1 LWRWLARDSGTE
13 GLGPGSPELITSTR
27 NRTVAAAARLKKRGI
42 REQRRRFLVEG
53 VQAASE
59 ALEAGALESVFH
71 TADAGGRVPEV
82 VRAARQRGLPV
93 GEVSPQV
100 MAHLTSTV
108 TPQGLV
114 GEARFVDV
122 PVDRIP
128 VATGIVPVLCSV
140 RDPGNAGTI
149 VRSADAAGAAG
160 AVFTTASVDVY
171 NGKTV
176 RASAGSLFHLP
187 ITRELS
193 PEVAVE
199 AFRGASA
206 QVLAAAADGEVDASE
221 ADLAR
226 PTALL
231 LGNEAWGLNSEVRKL
246 ADYSVRIPIRG
257 RTESLNLAAAATLL
271 LFEAARRREGP
282 SGGFG
287 AVVSAQMHDLRLPLT
302 ALKGFAATLADRWD
316 RFEGDTRREL
326 VRAMVLD
333 TERVSAMLSL
343 LGDVARL
350 ERGRELEGREEV
362 DLHELAGW
370 AAESFARSPDH
381 PSVEVQGRAS
391 AHADPERIRSLLLV
405 LCDGTLWWSQEG
417 AVEIELRQGGSG
429 AEVEVR
435 RAGGPGPEEPEA
447 PFDPSGKGTKAALHL
462 ARTVVEAIG
471 GSLTA
476 DGGDGV
482 SFRLRLPS

>member
-1 LWRWLARDSGTE
+1 
-13 GLGPGSPELITSTR
+13 
-27 NRTVAAAARLKKRGI
+27 
-42 REQRRRFLVEG
+42 
-53 VQAASE
+53 
-59 ALEAGALESVFH
+59 LESVFH
-71 TADAGGRVPEV
+71 TADASGRVPEV
-82 VRAARQRGLPV
+82 VRAARQGGLPV
-93 GEVSPQV
+93 SEVSPQV
-100 MAHLTSTV
+100 MSHLTSTV

-128 VATGIVPVLCSV
+128 VEAGIVPVLCSV

-160 AVFTTASVDVY
+160 MVFTTASVDVY

-176 RASAGSLFHLP
+176 RASAGSIFHLP
-187 ITRELS
+187 IARELS
-193 PEVAVE
+193 PGDAVE
-199 AFRGASA
+199 ALRGAGA
-206 QVLAAAADGEVDASE
+206 QVLAAAADGEVNASE
-221 ADLAR
+221 ADLDR

-231 LGNEAWGLNSEVRKL
+231 LGNEAWGLTSEVRKL
-246 ADYSVRIPIRG
+246 ADVSIRIPIRG
-257 RTESLNLAAAATLL
+257 RAESLNLAAAATLL
-271 LFEAARRREGP
+271 LFEAVRRREGP
-282 SGGFG
+282 SVGLG

-316 RFEGDTRREL
+316 RFEDATRREL

-343 LGDVARL
+343 LGDAARL
-350 ERGRELEGREEV
+350 ERGREFEGGEEV
-362 DLHELAGW
+362 DLHQSAQW

-381 PSVEVQGRAS
+381 PPVEVRGRAS
-391 AHADPERIRSLLLV
+391 AHGDPERIRSLLLV
-405 LCDGTLWWSQEG
+405 LCDGVLWWSQEG
-417 AVEIELRQGGSG
+417 TVEIELRDGKPG

-435 RAGGPGPEEPEA
+435 RTGGPGPEDPEA

-462 ARTVVEAIG
+462 ARTIVEAVG

-476 DGGDGV
+476 AGGNGA